1 MHNVPGAA
9 PGAPMYWRS
18 SIQVAFAAFT
28 VHAAADIAAQPA
40 LDDCALQHFLPLEE
54 HAERYVAAVHALARN
69 LTKTSL
75 DPHHLRMMCVANT
88 ASSMHNAE
96 MLLITAFLAVG
107 RPDVVFESGVFQGRS
122 TAVMTGV
129 VDALGIAPRR
139 WVTACFPRAPP
150 HLAAL
155 RELFP
160 FVDLREGG
168 GQDVYRSLAPEANIV
183 AIIDGPKAGL
193 LGESEAFTQLM
204 DGLIRFRNV
213 SHVFFHDMR
222 RKYGSHNLV
231 RLTEWYSRSGAM
243 KGYRLCTMS
252 ESIIARFAKRLE
264 LGVDPNAKEDPRT
277 HINSILRH
285 GIANLAWIVKDD
297 WMAAA
302 LPQEPRSDLKSPRW
316 SVGADP
322 SYVV

>member
-1 MHNVPGAA
+1 MA
-9 PGAPMYWRS
+9 
-18 SIQVAFAAFT
+18 
-28 VHAAADIAAQPA
+28 
-40 LDDCALQHFLPLEE
+40 
-54 HAERYVAAVHALARN
+54 
-69 LTKTSL
+69 
-75 DPHHLRMMCVANT
+75 
-88 ASSMHNAE
+88 
-96 MLLITAFLAVG
+96 
-107 RPDVVFESGVFQGRS
+107 
-122 TAVMTGV
+122 GV

-183 AIIDGPKAGL
+183 AIVDGPKAGL

-252 ESIIARFAKRLE
+252 ESIIAALQNGSSLALTRTQKRI
-264 LGVDPNAKEDPRT
+264 RT
-277 HINSILRH
+277 HINHFVARDRQPSL
-285 GIANLAWIVKDD
+285 IVKDPG
-297 WMAAA
+297 MARLRRNRA
-302 LPQEPRSDLKSPRW
+302 RSQVARAVVGRG
-316 SVGADP
+316 SVA
-322 SYVV
+322 S